1 MKKPLFCLL
10 ALALCLSACTPA
22 ASSSPA
28 SSGTV
33 FNATVE
39 NAAPAEKSV
48 PFPVG
53 SLVRCEDSTQ
63 TPEAWYHF
71 EQEPPEWSM
80 QVIRLDYAT
89 GQSACLYTFPQE
101 ENTPQGPLMV
111 QSDAVQC
118 VAGNVLYTL
127 PLDGGDVQTQTLA
140 DNFSPAFL
148 DAYGAYEFWVGSMY
162 PQSSGRRLDL
172 ETGSITEL
180 TVPPQIQEIWAVGQ
194 NRFVLR
200 RLVTSAPLP
209 NSHQEP
215 EQYTAALQ
223 TAINEYDWY
232 DPVTGGLEKIWEE
245 PYYGIE
251 EADASQ
257 KYRYFLGMRGD
268 RLYFRTTHLMYGN
281 PGVKVL
287 DVQIESCAPDGSDW
301 QVATSA
307 PAGAQGGTPFYEGTA
322 LRWIIDCTTGKM
334 QIFDLADGSWHAVAS
349 MPEDAAQ
356 PEALTGDGR
365 VLLDNGIEPDGENYR
380 MTYAMADVADFLAGS
395 TERTPI
401 GDAPAE
407 PSA

>member
-10 ALALCLSACTPA
+10 AVAVCLTACTS
-22 ASSSPA
+22 ASKPELD
-28 SSGTV
+28 GEV

-39 NAAPAEKSV
+39 NAAPAEELAS
-48 PFPVG
+48 FPVG
-53 SLVRCEDSTQ
+53 SLIRCENSTR

-89 GQSACLYTFPQE
+89 GQSSCLHTFPQE

-127 PLDGGDVQTQTLA
+127 PLDGSAVQTQTLT
-140 DNFSPAFL
+140 DDFSPGFF

-162 PQSSGRRLDL
+162 SQSAARRLDL
-172 ETGSITEL
+172 ETGQVTEL

-209 NSHQEP
+209 DSHREP

-232 DPVTGGLEKIWEE
+232 DPATGALEKIWEE

-251 EADASQ
+251 EADTSQ
-257 KYRYFLGMRGD
+257 KERYFLGMRGD
-268 RLYFRTTHLMYGN
+268 RLYFQTTHLMDETS
-281 PGVKVL
+281 GVEVL

-301 QVATSA
+301 QVAASA
-307 PAGAQGGTPFYEGTA
+307 PADAQGGTPFYEGTA
-322 LRWIIDCTTGKM
+322 LRWIIDCTTGKT
-334 QIFDLADGSWHAVAS
+334 QIFDLADGNWYTIAS
-349 MPEDAAQ
+349 LPGDAAQ
-356 PEALTGDGR
+356 PEALAGDGR

-401 GDAPAE
+401 VDAPVE